1 VNANG
6 LERISGTA
14 FAETENSGGVELFNP
29 GDGGTGFLSVSAL
42 ETSNV
47 DIAEEF
53 SELIVSQRAFS
64 MNSRLITTVDE
75 MTENLVQLK
84 R

>member
-1 VNANG
+1 
-6 LERISGTA
+6 
-14 FAETENSGGVELFNP
+14 
-29 GDGGTGFLSVSAL
+29 
-42 ETSNV
+42 V